1 MIHEYDPWFN
11 YRATKF
17 LSWSG
22 PYEFLNW
29 MDDRSWYP
37 LGRIVGG
44 TAYPGM
50 MGTSYMFHKILNM
63 LHFTIQVRNMCVFI
77 SPIFAA
83 ATAIASYLLTYEVV
97 SFLVPSRVGYAQNE
111 HRASGFRFCGFG
123 SVLHFSLRRGQ
134 LRLRGHVHLRHAL
147 HVLLVG
153 EGGHRALPSC
163 VVGEHGLAPHLGVLR
178 AQLLLHGVVVGRLRL
193 HH

>member
-1 MIHEYDPWFN
+1 
-11 YRATKF
+11 
-17 LSWSG
+17 
-22 PYEFLNW
+22 

-50 MGTSYMFHKILNM
+50 MGTSYKVLNM

-97 SFLVPSRVGYAQNE
+97 L
-111 HRASGFRFCGFG
+111 
-123 SVLHFSLRRGQ
+123 
-134 LRLRGHVHLRHAL
+134 
-147 HVLLVG
+147 
-153 EGGHRALPSC
+153 LPSA
-163 VVGEHGLAPHLGVLR
+163 HS
-178 AQLLLHGVVVGRLRL
+178 
-193 HH
+193 